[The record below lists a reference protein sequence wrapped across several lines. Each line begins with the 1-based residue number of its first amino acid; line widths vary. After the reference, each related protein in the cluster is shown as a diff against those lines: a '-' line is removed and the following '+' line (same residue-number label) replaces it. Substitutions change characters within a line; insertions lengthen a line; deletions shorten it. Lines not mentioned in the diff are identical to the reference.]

1 MTRERRAQP
10 RFLSVNPLDYHAG
23 DDGRGEAELSV
34 EEFQAEVHDAET
46 LDLSTSGCRLKT
58 KKPLK
63 RGVEVAF
70 DLALGDVVHSGRG
83 TIAWVKRADGGYLA
97 GLEFTEV
104 DSLSEDGIQ
113 LFLLDEGAPPA
124 AVEGD

>member
-1 MTRERRAQP
+1 MTRERRTQP
-10 RFLSVNPLDYHAG
+10 RFLSVNPLDYH
-23 DDGRGEAELSV
+23 DQDRGGELSV

-46 LDLSTSGCRLKT
+46 LDLSVSGCRLKT

-63 RGVEVAF
+63 QGVEVAF

-83 TIAWVKRADGGYLA
+83 KIAWVKRADGGYEA

-113 LFLLDEGAPPA
+113 LFLLDEGAEPL
-124 AVEGD
+124 G